1 MIWTYK
7 EGTEILR
14 TYHKHQIDALPP
26 SPAKVNLVTY
36 SYMLDDDLYGSTPN
50 PEEDPSYFFN
60 HSCAPNCWYSGDNL
74 IVAMRDIRMDEHIV
88 YDYAMTETEASLHAG
103 LVCLCGAGTK
113 EGGREGGR
121 EEGVHCR
128 GVLRFDDWRR
138 ASWAHRYRKHVT
150 SYVHKKME
158 ENSWLDPR
166 IVLRYK
172 KRTGDG
178 GEEEGEGR
186 QGEGEGGGEGGMEG
200 GGEGGD
206 GGRGTGLD
214 KGLVATAPVQKGEL
228 VLVFV
233 GKVVDLDGLLAS
245 GRRNMELSLQVH
257 DSLWQIPSSSGPET
271 SDFVNH
277 SCDANAGMADS
288 TSVIAIRNIA
298 AGEEITIDY
307 ATVNSGLN
315 TSEGDNFTCRCQ
327 ARDCRGLVTSRD
339 WMLPKVQEKYWPHFP
354 PFVRRLILSQVTA
367 SGKEGGREG
376 GGKEGVIYSET
387 KGMIPSSMSIEEL
400 S

>member
-1 MIWTYK
+1 
-7 EGTEILR
+7 
-14 TYHKHQIDALPP
+14 
-26 SPAKVNLVTY
+26 
-36 SYMLDDDLYGSTPN
+36 
-50 PEEDPSYFFN
+50 
-60 HSCAPNCWYSGDNL
+60 
-74 IVAMRDIRMDEHIV
+74 MDEHIV

-245 GRRNMELSLQVH
+245 GRRNMELSLQVGRA
-257 DSLWQIPSSSGPET
+257 SLPPPLLPSLPSSLPPSLRP
-271 SDFVNH
+271 SLLP
-277 SCDANAGMADS
+277 SLPPSLPPALPPS
-288 TSVIAIRNIA
+288 
-298 AGEEITIDY
+298 
-307 ATVNSGLN
+307 LP
-315 TSEGDNFTCRCQ
+315 
-327 ARDCRGLVTSRD
+327 ARVAWLC
-339 WMLPKVQEKYWPHFP
+339 
-354 PFVRRLILSQVTA
+354 
-367 SGKEGGREG
+367 
-376 GGKEGVIYSET
+376 
-387 KGMIPSSMSIEEL
+387 SSSPVPIKPL
-400 S
+400 A